1 MEVDVAEVD
10 YEEVEV
16 FGVVVLEGFFHDLVV
31 LVSALSSCVVLDEIV
46 DFFRNLLQFL
56 DLGLYLDLEM
66 DHLPS
71 LK

>member
-1 MEVDVAEVD
+1 MEVDVAEIYD
-10 YEEVEV
+10 EEVEV
-16 FGVVVLEGFFHDLVV
+16 FGVVVLESFFHDLVV

-56 DLGLYLDLEM
+56 DLGLYLDIEM